1 MPYYNPTIHHR
12 RSIRLK
18 GYDYSQAGMYFVTIC
33 CQNHMSRFGQIEN
46 GKMMLNDA
54 GKIAYNEWYKTCDIR
69 SNVQLDAFVVMPNHI
84 HGIIVITDDGRGVSH
99 TPNNEPHTPIT
110 PTNAPHTSINELPI
124 NELPINE
131 LSINELSINELSINE
146 LPNGNSGV
154 SDTPLRSPS
163 NTIGAIVRGYKS
175 AVTKQLNQLG
185 FTHSVWQRNYF
196 EIIISNKQSYQ
207 YIANYIINN
216 PMKWKNDK
224 FLCKIK

>member
-33 CQNHMSRFGQIEN
+33 CQNHISRFGKIEN
-46 GKMMLNDA
+46 GEMMMNEF

-99 TPNNEPHTPIT
+99 TPNNEPHTP
-110 PTNAPHTSINELPI
+110 NND
-124 NELPINE
+124 NQ
-131 LSINELSINELSINE
+131 
-146 LPNGNSGV
+146 GNSGV
-154 SDTPLRSPS
+154 CDTPLRSPS
-163 NTIGAIVRGYKS
+163 NTVGAIVRGYKS

-185 FTHSVWQRNYF
+185 YTHSIWQRDYH
-196 EIIISNKQSYQ
+196 EHIIRNEQSYQ

-216 PMKWKNDK
+216 PKKWKNDRFFMK
-224 FLCKIK
+224 